1 MSYIINS
8 YFLLGKKIK
17 ILKVFNDKFI
27 NEKRIDNYKFFNI
40 LKVSIIILKAILT
53 KDSYDKI
60 IDEF

>member
-1 MSYIINS
+1 MSHLIKS
-8 YFLLGKKIK
+8 DFLLNKKIK

-40 LKVSIIILKAILT
+40 LKISIIIFKAIFT